1 MTFEIG
7 NLRLSDTA
15 TAGLAG
21 AAGINNAAKS
31 ALARSKM
38 WKEGMK
44 DVYDIYPMTDPSCSS
59 ESYKLFGDGYFL
71 TNDAAS
77 SSHVCSST
85 RGYLAEGLEMI
96 FSQFCTM
103 RPYASVAAHTARS
116 CANISFRSLNSAGLL
131 NSSMKR
137 VASL

>member
-15 TAGLAG
+15 TTGLTG
-21 AAGINNAAKS
+21 AEGINNAAKS
-31 ALARSKM
+31 ALARSQM

-71 TNDAAS
+71 TNDTMVWFWDQLKAS
-77 SSHVCSST
+77 NENNEDI
-85 RGYLAEGLEMI
+85 RFNL
-96 FSQFCTM
+96 
-103 RPYASVAAHTARS
+103 R
-116 CANISFRSLNSAGLL
+116 LN
-131 NSSMKR
+131 N
-137 VASL
+137 